1 MSLADKLTRENI
13 QQLVPYASARRSMTG
28 GNIWLNAN
36 ESPYANEYELDC
48 SVLNRYP
55 DFQPKGLIQSY
66 AAYAGVKPSQVLA
79 GRGADEAIELL
90 IRTFCEDDEQI
101 LICPPT
107 YGMYAI
113 SAQTCNID
121 CKKVPTKADFSLD
134 IDAIQAAKD
143 NVKVVF
149 ICSPNNP
156 TGTLVS
162 HQQIEQVLEIFKDQ
176 AIVAVDEAYIEYA
189 MDTSVASWIE
199 KYDNLAVLRTMSK
212 AFGLAGLR
220 CGYTLA
226 NENIIQAMS
235 KVIPPYPVSWPVAQ
249 IATQALSESGLA
261 LMQQQKAQVLE
272 QKQRIV
278 DALARYDYVYEQIES
293 HSNFIMFRSEQKKAL
308 FDTLV
313 QAGILIRDYSSQV
326 LLDNSLR
333 ISVGSKEETDA
344 LLAVMD
350 EFKG

>member
-1 MSLADKLTRENI
+1 MSLAEKLTRQNI
-13 QQLVPYASARRSMTG
+13 QKLVPYASARRSMSG

-55 DFQPKGLIQSY
+55 DFQPKSLINGY
-66 AAYAGVKPSQVLA
+66 ANYAGVKPTQVLA
-79 GRGADEAIELL
+79 SRGADEGIELL
-90 IRTFCEDDEQI
+90 IRTFCEDKEQI

-107 YGMYAI
+107 YGMYSI

-121 CKKVPTKADFSLD
+121 CKKVPTNADFSLD
-134 IDAIQAAKD
+134 IEAIKAAKD

-162 HQQIEQVLEIFKDQ
+162 HQQIEQVLEIFKGQ

-189 MDTSVASWIE
+189 METSVVSWIE
-199 KYDNLAVLRTMSK
+199 KYDNLAILRTMSK

-220 CGYTLA
+220 CGFTLA

-235 KVIPPYPVSWPVAQ
+235 KVIAPYPVSWPVAQ
-249 IATQALSESGLA
+249 IATQALSEAGLA
-261 LMQQQKAQVLE
+261 RMQQQKADVLV

-278 DALARYDYVYEQIES
+278 DALASYDYVYEQIES
-293 HSNFIMFRSEQKKAL
+293 HSNFIMFRTGHKKAL

-313 QAGILIRDYSSQV
+313 QAGILIRDYSSQI